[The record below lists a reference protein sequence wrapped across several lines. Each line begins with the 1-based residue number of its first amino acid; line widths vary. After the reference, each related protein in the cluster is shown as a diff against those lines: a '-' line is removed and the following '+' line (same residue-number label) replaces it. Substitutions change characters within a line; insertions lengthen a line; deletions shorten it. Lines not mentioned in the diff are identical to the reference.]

1 MYLGIDIGGTFIKY
15 ALIDEQNRVKKKWK
29 KDTKLKETKDEFY
42 DYLCDGLDKYEYESI
57 GISAPGVIDGNSKV
71 LSKAAENVQIMY
83 RTNVNIEVSKSVNKK
98 VTTIND
104 AKAAGYCEFLLGN
117 GKETQSSVYFIIGT
131 GIGGCLCDN
140 QGVIQGVN
148 GIAGEF
154 SAISLSNNKDKPQF
168 FANIASIT
176 ALVRIYNEKGNENLK
191 YGTEVCKKYLNNDE
205 VAIKAM
211 EEWVDNICS
220 CLHNIILFI
229 NPEVICLG
237 GGISEED
244 WFIELVRK
252 RFTNMKKPFMDIC
265 TTKIEGCL
273 YSNDSNL
280 LGAVLYSR
288 EVNKFNN

>member
-131 GIGGCLCDN
+131 GIGGCLCDS

>member
-1 MYLGIDIGGTFIKY
+1 MDLGIDIGGTFIKY

-131 GIGGCLCDN
+131 GIGGCLCDS

>member
-1 MYLGIDIGGTFIKY
+1 MYLGIDIGGTYIKY

-57 GISAPGVIDGNSKV
+57 GISAPGVIDSNSKV

-83 RTNVNIEVSKSVNKK
+83 RTNVNIEVSKRVSKK

-168 FANIASIT
+168 FASIAPIT
-176 ALVRIYNEKGNENLK
+176 ALVRIYNEKGNESLK
-191 YGTEVCKKYLNNDE
+191 YGTEVCKKYLNNGE

-211 EEWVDNICS
+211 EEWVDNICL
-220 CLHNIILFI
+220 CLYNIILFT

-252 RFTNMKKPFMDIC
+252 RFANMKKPFMDIC
-265 TTKIEGCL
+265 TTKIKRCL

-280 LGAVLYSR
+280 
-288 EVNKFNN
+288 